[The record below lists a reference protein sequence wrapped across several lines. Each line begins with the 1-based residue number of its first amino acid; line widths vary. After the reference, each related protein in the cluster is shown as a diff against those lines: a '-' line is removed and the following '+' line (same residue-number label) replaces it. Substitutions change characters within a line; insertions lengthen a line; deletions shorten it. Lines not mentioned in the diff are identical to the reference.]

1 MNGDERKAERVRKE
15 EEDTIRLCVHR
26 NHLGL
31 LGMGKLE
38 GGVGGGGEGGSG
50 FLYNPTATRCTVTT
64 RLTLK

>member
-38 GGVGGGGEGGSG
+38 GGVGGGGRGVQDFYTIQQLLAALS
-50 FLYNPTATRCTVTT
+50 PPD
-64 RLTLK
+64 